1 MVSSREMQICSKMAR
16 IIANKGEIHRWD
28 LVDEARL
35 SIGDYGKLKSYFER
49 KYANFVQYS
58 KGTQMWSA
66 VENIPT
72 KTQEVMTEQ
81 KEI

>member
-1 MVSSREMQICSKMAR
+1 MVSNREMQLCSKMAR
-16 IIANKGEIHRWD
+16 IIQNKGEIHRWD
-28 LVDEARL
+28 LIDEARI
-35 SIGDYGKLKSYFER
+35 SIGEYNKLKSYFER
-49 KYANFVQYS
+49 KYANFVNYS
-58 KGTQMWSA
+58 KQTQMWLA